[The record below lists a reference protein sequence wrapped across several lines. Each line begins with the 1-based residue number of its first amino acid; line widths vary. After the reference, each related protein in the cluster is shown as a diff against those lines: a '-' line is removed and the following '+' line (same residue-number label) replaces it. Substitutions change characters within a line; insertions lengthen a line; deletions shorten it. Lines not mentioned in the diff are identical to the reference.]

1 MVPTS
6 HHSRGECRGNL
17 PPMHEDIA
25 MKLFRTL
32 FVASS
37 ALVLSAASLSA
48 QQAAAQVTC
57 KDGSMSK
64 GGRGACSSHGGIAV
78 AAKGDTKVDKTAAKA
93 ETKIAN
99 TAAKADAKIEKTAD
113 KADAKMDKA
122 DAKATT
128 KVAKHS
134 KKKAKAKA

>member
-1 MVPTS
+1 
-6 HHSRGECRGNL
+6 
-17 PPMHEDIA
+17 

-99 TAAKADAKIEKTAD
+99 TAAKADAK
-113 KADAKMDKA
+113 MDKA